1 MPLVAFTVTFG
12 DQANP
17 RVIPA
22 DAHAVPAEL
31 YARVDDDAG
40 NPGGITRGD
49 IAVTTSARS
58 ASSRTEPMSTW
69 RPRPTTCS
77 TTRMK
82 RRRWPHASGGAP
94 GSWRG
99 DREPSGK

>member
-49 IAVTTSARS
+49 IAGDDIRALGEFEDGADVYVEAEADDVLDDADEETTLASRIWWRARILE
-58 ASSRTEPMSTW
+58 R
-69 RPRPTTCS
+69 
-77 TTRMK
+77 
-82 RRRWPHASGGAP
+82 
-94 GSWRG
+94 
-99 DREPSGK
+99 